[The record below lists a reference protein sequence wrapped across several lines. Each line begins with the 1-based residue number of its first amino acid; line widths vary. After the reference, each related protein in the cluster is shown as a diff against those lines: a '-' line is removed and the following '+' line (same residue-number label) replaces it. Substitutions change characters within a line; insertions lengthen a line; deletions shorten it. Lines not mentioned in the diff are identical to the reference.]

1 MVNISKYKWPL
12 ITLVIIIAVLM
23 TMIAIGF
30 TIGILSENPDGL
42 ERVLIDNNGE
52 SWLENLP
59 SPWIPFLSWIQNE
72 YLAGII
78 GIVISAVLILSVFYI
93 IKYKRKTIQKE
104 PKNLI

>member
-12 ITLVIIIAVLM
+12 IIVVIVIAVLM
-23 TMIAIGF
+23 LMIALGF

-42 ERVLIDNNGE
+42 ERVLIDNNDE

-72 YLAGII
+72 YIAGIL
-78 GIVISAVLILSVFYI
+78 GIVISAGLILSVFYL
-93 IKYKRKTIQKE
+93 IKYKKKKSIAIEIQS
-104 PKNLI
+104 

>member
-12 ITLVIIIAVLM
+12 VTVAIIIGVLM
-23 TMIAIGF
+23 IMIATGF

-59 SPWIPFLSWIQNE
+59 SPWIPFLSWIHND
-72 YLAGII
+72 YIAGVL
-78 GIVISAVLILSVFYI
+78 GILISAVFILSIFYA
-93 IKYKRKTIQKE
+93 IKNKRKFKQRE
-104 PKNLI
+104 S